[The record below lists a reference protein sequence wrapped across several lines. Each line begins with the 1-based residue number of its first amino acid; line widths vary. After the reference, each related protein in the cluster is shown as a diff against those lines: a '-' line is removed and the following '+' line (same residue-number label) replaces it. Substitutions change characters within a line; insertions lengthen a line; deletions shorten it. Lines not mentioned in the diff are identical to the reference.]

1 MLFNIFDRIMN
12 WFLAFFQKLSFAYG
26 EYLHKKK
33 FYEEAAI
40 SKSNHN
46 NISEMCLDYPKPI
59 Q

>member
-1 MLFNIFDRIMN
+1 MN